1 MFSINLSGNLGG
13 LLAGFA
19 ERDMELRKS
28 AREESLGIAK
38 DTLNYRAEKA
48 MRKKQER
55 DQELKDAVN
64 VGRTLMN
71 NYGFTMDQVG
81 VLAGN
86 GQLEEVAELYKKAST
101 DPNFKGD
108 LPSADAIVSIVD
120 KKPENMTY
128 EQYMRNIVIG
138 EIDTTRAYERDIV
151 QEDLPSEDAM
161 FRAFGFDP
169 NQQAR
174 KFTKEYLDQLG
185 MTEQELNAEA
195 FDAFVRTRPQGAVD
209 LTGFRTG
216 QKGARGDILFGKART
231 SIADTVANVMGL
243 DSTFGP
249 NGNFLNIKQRGKR
262 ANVAEVII
270 DGAAREI
277 EELVA
282 ENGPEFYGEAVA
294 TIRAKLADA
303 RYRQQLYNGIMGRE
317 GDTPLPRDETI
328 IGGNDDQIGLYTN
341 EQRTVISGAEN
352 AGQIATILADISSRP
367 GGSAEGERAKAI
379 LRMPNLSFAQK
390 KKHILDGTKIEDIN
404 PTELRQ
410 EENPSNR
417 FDRRGRVIIP
427 EEALEA
433 DDQPMASAS
442 EIESARENLVARGVN
457 INNKTDIK
465 TALLALSKDAVQ
477 VAKDEFEGTPKE
489 FMIML
494 GREYDMLAQQIM
506 DSAQGGLV

>member
-1 MFSINLSGNLGG
+1 MFSINLGGNLGSM
-13 LLAGFA
+13 LAGFA
-19 ERDMELRKS
+19 ERDMELRKN
-28 AREESLGIAK
+28 AREDSLGIAK

-48 MRKKQER
+48 MKKKQER

-81 VLAGN
+81 ILAGN

-195 FDAFVRTRPQGAVD
+195 FDAFIRTKPQGAVD

-231 SIADTVANVMGL
+231 SIGDTVANVMGL
-243 DSTFGP
+243 DSTFGA

-303 RYRQQLYNGIMGRE
+303 KYRQQLYNGIMGRE
-317 GDTPLPRDETI
+317 GDTPLPRDI
-328 IGGNDDQIGLYTN
+328 IEGNGDLIGLYTN
-341 EQRTVISGAEN
+341 EQRTAISGAEN
-352 AGQIATILADISSRP
+352 AGQIAPILADISNRP

-404 PTELRQ
+404 PTDLRQ
-410 EENPSNR
+410 PENPANR
-417 FDRRGRVIIP
+417 YEPIIIP
-427 EEALEA
+427 EEAREA
-433 DDQPMASAS
+433 DDQPMASAD
-442 EIESARENLVARGVN
+442 EIEKARENLVARGVN
-457 INNKTDIK
+457 MNNKTDIK

-477 VAKDEFEGTPKE
+477 VAKAEYEGTPKE
-489 FMIML
+489 FMTML
-494 GREYDMLAQQIM
+494 GREHDMLAQQIM